1 MSRNV
6 EELLREGINRLAAD
20 AEADAVGP
28 ATLLHRARQHNRRR
42 RQAIAGAIAVG
53 TAGVTAAAVIA
64 ATAGTPQPSALH
76 SQTITYVATRAEQA
90 LSRLDQSHAIEI
102 DTVTVRNSYFDL
114 SAQSTAANGQNNV
127 NPQPS
132 TALSRVRA
140 AREVRYTYGGLQLSQ
155 GFSSTGQLVYSS
167 TYGPV
172 TNASGKSVLEAYG
185 AAYPV
190 RTQWHTPLTGNGPDG
205 PDPLTCSN
213 AGFGYPNWQQSISKA
228 LSCHLFRLGGYHEV
242 NGIDALTLVRT
253 FPGAGTVIMAVDP
266 TTYLP
271 VRITSDLPGWS
282 GRGIVETSDLSW
294 LAPTK
299 ANLVTLHA
307 AERRGAI
314 PAGFHELPSTY
325 FPLDGVAGPGPQ
337 G

>member
-6 EELLREGINRLAAD
+6 EELLRQGLDRATAD
-20 AEADAVGP
+20 AEVP
-28 ATLLHRARQHNRRR
+28 ATLLRRARHHNRRR
-42 RQAIAGAIAVG
+42 REAIAGALA
-53 TAGVTAAAVIA
+53 AGGAAIAAAATFA
-64 ATAGTPQPSALH
+64 ATAAPGVSANGLH
-76 SQTITYVATRAEQA
+76 GQTINYVTTRAERA

-102 DTVTVRNSYFDL
+102 DTITVRNSYIGL
-114 SAQSTAANGQNNV
+114 TAQTTAANGQNNV

-132 TALSRVRA
+132 TGLSRVRA
-140 AREVRYTYGGLQLSQ
+140 TREVRYTYDGLQLSQ
-155 GFSSTGQLVYSS
+155 GFSSTGQLVFSS

-172 TNASGKSVLEAYG
+172 TTGSGKSVLEAYG

-190 RTQWHTPLTGNGPDG
+190 RTQWHTALTGSGPNWA
-205 PDPLTCSN
+205 DPLTCSN
-213 AGFGYPNWQQSISKA
+213 AGFSYPDWQQSISKA

-242 NGIDALTLVRT
+242 NGIDALSLVRT
-253 FPGAGTVIMAVDP
+253 FPGVGTVIMAVDP

-282 GRGIVETSDLSW
+282 GRRIVETSNLSW
-294 LAPTK
+294 LTPIR
-299 ANLVTLHA
+299 ANLATLHA

-314 PAGFHELPSTY
+314 PTGFRELPSTY
-325 FPLDGVAGPGPQ
+325 FPLDGVAGPGP

>member
-6 EELLREGINRLAAD
+6 EQLLREGIDRAA
-20 AEADAVGP
+20 ASADPDVP
-28 ATLLHRARQHNRRR
+28 ATLLHRARQHNHRR
-42 RQAIAGAIAVG
+42 RQAIAGALA
-53 TAGVTAAAVIA
+53 AGAAAVTAAAVIV
-64 ATAGTPQPSALH
+64 ATSTSGTSPSTLH
-76 SQTITYVATRAEQA
+76 SQTITYVTTRAEQA
-90 LSRLDQSHAIEI
+90 LSRLGQSHAIEI
-102 DTVTVRNSYFDL
+102 DTITVRNSYFNL
-114 SAQSTAANGQNNV
+114 SVQSTAANGQNNV

-140 AREVRYTYGGLQLSQ
+140 AREVRYTYGDLQLSQ
-155 GFSSTGQLVYSS
+155 GLSSAGQLVFSSTYA
-167 TYGPV
+167 PV
-172 TNASGKSVLEAYG
+172 TTGSGKPVLEAYG

-190 RTQWHTPLTGNGPDG
+190 RTQWHTPLTGRGPDL

-213 AGFGYPNWQQSISKA
+213 AGFGYPNWRQSISKA
-228 LSCHLFRLGGYHEV
+228 LACRLFRLGGYHEV

-253 FPGAGTVIMAVDP
+253 FAGVGTVIMAVDP

-282 GRGIVETSDLSW
+282 GRRIVETSDLSW

-299 ANLVTLHA
+299 ANLATLHA

-314 PAGFHELPSTY
+314 PAGFSELPSTD
-325 FPLDGVAGPGPQ
+325 FPLDGVAGPGS